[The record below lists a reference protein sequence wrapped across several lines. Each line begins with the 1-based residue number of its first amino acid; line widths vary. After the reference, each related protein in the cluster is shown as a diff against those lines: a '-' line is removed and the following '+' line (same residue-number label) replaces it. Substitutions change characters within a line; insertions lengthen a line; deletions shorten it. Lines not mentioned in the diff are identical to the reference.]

1 MADVL
6 MTSLLG
12 FQLITLEKLMIL
24 QLTGFTDH
32 FCMFIQNIQKRA
44 PSVTVRE
51 EWKVLEDG
59 EMDFP
64 RLSKLNLPNVE
75 EPEDL

>member
-1 MADVL
+1 MSHYL
-6 MTSLLG
+6 
-12 FQLITLEKLMIL
+12 F
-24 QLTGFTDH
+24 
-32 FCMFIQNIQKRA
+32 QNIHKRA
-44 PSVTVRE
+44 PSVAVRE

-75 EPEDL
+75 EPEDLWVFKTFYVHVHDYDKT

>member
-1 MADVL
+1 MHL
-6 MTSLLG
+6 KSL
-12 FQLITLEKLMIL
+12 
-24 QLTGFTDH
+24 
-32 FCMFIQNIQKRA
+32 QNIHKRA
-44 PSVTVRE
+44 PSVAVRE

-75 EPEDL
+75 EPENL